1 METMALA
8 MSDGD
13 FDDLVSEALD
23 LVPAQFTKAMS
34 NVVILVE
41 DHHPTRSLYGLY
53 HGVALT
59 ERTSNYAGLLPDTIT
74 IYREPILA
82 RADDIDA
89 ARDQVRTTVIH
100 EIAHHFGIDDDRLD
114 ELGWA

>member
-1 METMALA
+1 MAVT
-8 MSDGD
+8 MSDAD
-13 FDDLVSEALD
+13 FDGLVSEALD
-23 LVPAQFTKAMS
+23 LVPRNFARAMD

-41 DHHPTRSLYGLY
+41 ARHPTLALYGLY

-59 ERTSNYAGLLPDTIT
+59 ARTSNYSWTLPDTIT

-82 RADDIDA
+82 FAADEES
-89 ARDQVRTTVIH
+89 ARQQVVTTVIH

-114 ELGWA
+114 ELGWG